1 MKGTLLH
8 PQPDNM
14 PIIRIAPVCNG
25 KIYVVPHISEQQGT
39 TVMDIPI
46 QEYSQHMPTHS
57 VKAVKRLKEKYHL
70 HLQTE
75 AQPRF
80 SVKYKVSGNSQDT
93 VYLYILP
100 LKHEKEIHFHE
111 GKFISTDE
119 INPDDYSQELIK
131 ESELL
136 GMAAELWKDYY
147 QTIP

>member
-25 KIYVVPHISEQQGT
+25 KIYVVPHISEQH
-39 TVMDIPI
+39 V
-46 QEYSQHMPTHS
+46 PTHS